1 MAKVAMLLLSGA
13 GTAFLLY
20 VLVQMR
26 LDEKRPRR
34 YSADIRAGE
43 DTSSESPRFY
53 IVKSRPG
60 HSGARRGSSLMTGMP
75 TKIAGLGLV
84 NGVRR
89 QKQQSRNTGGR

>member
-1 MAKVAMLLLSGA
+1 MVIVMVLLLSGV

-20 VLVQMR
+20 VLVQFR

-34 YSADIRAGE
+34 YSADIRARE
-43 DTSSESPRFY
+43 DKSPEPKRFY

-60 HSGARRGSSLMTGMP
+60 HPRSYGGPLPVTGAP
-75 TKIAGLGLV
+75 HKVAGLGLV

-89 QKQQSRNTGGR
+89 QKQ